1 MTTHIG
7 LAHGNGGRRTRALID
22 DLFAATLG
30 DLAPDTS
37 VDAARLQLGGD
48 AWAMTVD
55 GHTVA
60 PIEFPGGD
68 LGSLA
73 AHGTINDLA
82 VAGAQPQYFT
92 LSAILEEGLDVAV
105 LQRLVESFA
114 AACREAGVRVVAG
127 DTKVVPRGHGG
138 GAYFTTTGLGPVRA
152 PQLGMDKVRP
162 GDRIVVS
169 GPIGDHGVAVMFA
182 REQFDMRGDLRS
194 DCASVLPLCQ
204 LAWEMPGVRFMR
216 DPTRGGLAT
225 VALEVA
231 RSIDCTL
238 TLDEATIPL
247 RDPVASVCEMLGFD
261 PYVLACEG
269 RVVAFVAPEAAEALC
284 IRWRDAGEATAIIG
298 TVEAGPAA
306 VQLRTSL
313 GGLRTLDELDGDPLP
328 RIC

>member
-37 VDAARLQLGGD
+37 VDAARLKLSGE

-55 GHTVA
+55 GHTVN
-60 PIEFPGGD
+60 PLEFPGGD
-68 LGSLA
+68 LGALA

-82 VAGAQPQYFT
+82 VSGAEPRHFT
-92 LSAILEEGLDVAV
+92 LSAILEEGLEVTT
-105 LQRLVESFA
+105 LQRLVTSFA

-152 PQLGMDKVRP
+152 PQLGLEHVRP
-162 GDRIVVS
+162 GDRVVVS

-182 REQFDMRGDLRS
+182 REQFDLRGDLKS
-194 DCASVLPLCQ
+194 DCGSVLGLCST
-204 LAWEMPGVRFMR
+204 AWTLPGVRCMR

-231 RSIDCTL
+231 RGIGATI
-238 TLDEATIPL
+238 TLDEAAIPV
-247 RDPVASVCEMLGFD
+247 RDPVASVCEMLGLD

-269 RVVAFVAPEAAEALC
+269 RVVALVAPDAAEALC
-284 IRWRDAGEATAIIG
+284 ARWDEQGHAPAIIG
-298 TVEAGPAA
+298 TVEPGTPA
-306 VQLRTSL
+306 VHLRTRL
-313 GGLRTLDELDGDPLP
+313 GGLRALDELDGDPLP